1 MSYTR
6 RDFLKVVGA
15 SALMASGAGDLFA
28 EEERR
33 LVRFPEK
40 TDLILVTS
48 RPPQLE
54 TPVKYFMELVT
65 RNQALFVRWH
75 LSVIPTSIDVSRWRL
90 RISGHTEKDLELS
103 LDDLKTFEKVTYA
116 AVIQCSGNGR
126 SFFDPRIPGGQWQH
140 GSMGNV
146 MWAGARLKDILHRAG
161 IKADSIAV
169 AFDGLDEGPLPT
181 VHDYVKSLPME
192 KAMEEDV
199 LVAYE
204 MNGEPLPMLH
214 GFPARLVVPGW
225 YATYWVKALSKITV
239 LPKAYDGYWMKTAY
253 RIPDTPCACV
263 PPWSQPSRTVPN
275 TRMNTKSV
283 IVHPG
288 NGAALEVNR
297 DIETM
302 GIAFS
307 GGYPIREVTVS
318 LDRGKTWET
327 ARLGRDLGRYSWI
340 QWFHSWRPD
349 EPGRYTIMAKA
360 TNSIGESQPFESLW
374 NPAGYM
380 WNKVEGVE
388 VIVGKEDK

>member
-1 MSYTR
+1 MTYTR
-6 RDFLKVVGA
+6 RDFLKAVGA
-15 SALMASGAGDLFA
+15 SALVVSSAGNLFA

-40 TDLILVTS
+40 ADLILVTS

-54 TPVKYFMELVT
+54 TPIQYFTELLT
-65 RNQALFVRWH
+65 PNQALFVRWH
-75 LSVIPTSIDVSRWRL
+75 LSVVPTSIDVSRWRL
-90 RISGHTEKDLELS
+90 RIGGHTEKELELS
-103 LDDLKTFEKVTYA
+103 LDDLKGFEKVTYA

-126 SFFDPRIPGGQWQH
+126 SLFEPRVPGGQWQH
-140 GSMGNV
+140 GAMGNV
-146 MWAGARLKDILHRAG
+146 MWSGARLKDILQRAG
-161 IKADSIAV
+161 VRADSIAV
-169 AFDGLDEGPLPT
+169 TFDGLDEGPLPT
-181 VHDYVKSLPME
+181 VHNYVKSLPME
-192 KAMEEDV
+192 KALEEEV

-204 MNGEPLPMLH
+204 MNREPLPMLH

-225 YATYWVKALSKITV
+225 YATYWVKALSEITV

-263 PPWSQPSRTVPN
+263 PPGSQPSRTVPN

-283 IVHPG
+283 IVQPRD
-288 NGAALEVNR
+288 GATFEVNR

-307 GGYPIREVTVS
+307 GGYPIREVIVS
-318 LDRGKTWET
+318 LDRGKTWER
-327 ARLGRDLGRYSWI
+327 AKLGRDLGRYSWV

-380 WNKVEGVE
+380 WNKVESVE
-388 VIVGKEDK
+388 VIVGKENR